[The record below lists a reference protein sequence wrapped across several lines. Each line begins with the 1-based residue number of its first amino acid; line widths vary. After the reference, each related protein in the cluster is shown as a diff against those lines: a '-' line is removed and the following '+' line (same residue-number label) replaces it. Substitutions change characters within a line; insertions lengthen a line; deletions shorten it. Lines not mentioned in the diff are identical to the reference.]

1 MHAAVAAEQRACAG
15 GSKARLAQCGPAF
28 PAGQAMAAIGGE
40 HQRHMIAALQTHYTG
55 PEFFD
60 DAGRFVAQHHGHH
73 PRPITVDRA
82 SISVIRTLF

>member
-1 MHAAVAAEQRACAG
+1 
-15 GSKARLAQCGPAF
+15 
-28 PAGQAMAAIGGE
+28 MAAIGGE

-73 PRPITVDRA
+73 PRPITVDN
-82 SISVIRTLF
+82 